1 MGIISWLRRI
11 VADFFC
17 VGEDDTTREAE
28 QVRAELDELR
38 TLVLLAVAQ
47 ARRTELDLRQL
58 LDAAE
63 PDVRKLTLAM
73 SRLEVERGRARELMD
88 RFRMREEAA
97 AERLARL
104 GDLRM
109 AEEINQRRAELRR
122 SIGETGGAL
131 DKEEL
136 TRLEDEARAEA
147 YRLDVL
153 DHLEATGGHTPQPA
167 PHTPPQDR
175 ENVISRARALLEEPN
190 IEEPLSEG

>member
-17 VGEDDTTREAE
+17 VGEDTTREAE
-28 QVRAELDELR
+28 QVGAELEELR

-47 ARRTELDLRQL
+47 ARRTELDLREL
-58 LDAAE
+58 LDEAE

-73 SRLEVERGRARELMD
+73 SRLEVERGRARELVD
-88 RFRMREEAA
+88 RFRRREREAA
-97 AERLARL
+97 DRLARL
-104 GDLRM
+104 GDVRM
-109 AEEINQRRAELRR
+109 AEEINQRRDELRR
-122 SIGETGGAL
+122 SIGETGEAL
-131 DKEEL
+131 DRQEL

-153 DHLEATGGHTPQPA
+153 ERLEADSETPEAA
-167 PHTPPQDR
+167 PYTPPPSE

-190 IEEPLSEG
+190 IEEPLSED